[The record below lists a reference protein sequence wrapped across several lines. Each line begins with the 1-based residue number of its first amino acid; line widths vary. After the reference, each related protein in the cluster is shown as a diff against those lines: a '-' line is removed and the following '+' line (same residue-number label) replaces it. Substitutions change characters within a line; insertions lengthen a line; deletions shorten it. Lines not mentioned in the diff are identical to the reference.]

1 MLSEDLLRVVGARGL
16 EGYIQ
21 RWVINGWG
29 RGLQVAY
36 DNFPFELATLQC
48 LHTTEVLIKSVVVV
62 AASFLQL
69 CPEGKDPLTIADL
82 LRPNP
87 NTRSEFR
94 KQKLTGRLYRQW
106 KEEGQ
111 TQDLRAVNRL
121 HLCPHIPMASTNTT
135 LLPMFVET
143 ALLFILY

>member
-29 RGLQVAY
+29 RGLKVAY
-36 DNFPFELATLQC
+36 DNFPFELATLQR

-69 CPEGKDPLTIADL
+69 CPEGKDPPTIADL

-106 KEEGQ
+106 KEEGDSGSQ
-111 TQDLRAVNRL
+111 GCKL
-121 HLCPHIPMASTNTT
+121 HLCPHIPMASTNAT